1 LPLFLKTSGNEIR
14 AADCVVAGP
23 SESQI
28 VLADGF
34 ADGVQKVSL
43 ADRTGRTRGANN
55 QRQAPAGAQRR
66 ANFICFD
73 PTWLIY
79 TCDFSQGIYV
89 KGIYLENA
97 GWDNER
103 RCLKRAEVCS
113 LSVALPVVQI
123 TATQCAPE
131 PPAVRNIPLIL

>member
-1 LPLFLKTSGNEIR
+1 METDNILLQGNEIR
-14 AADCVVAGP
+14 APDCVVAGP
-23 SESQI
+23 SEPQI

-34 ADGVQKVSL
+34 AVGVQKIPL

-55 QRQAPAGAQRR
+55 HLQAPAGAQRC
-66 ANFICFD
+66 ASFICFD
-73 PTWLIY
+73 PATWLIY

-97 GWDNER
+97 GWDSER

-131 PPAVRNIPLIL
+131 PPAVRKLS